1 MQTFRFSKKQQ
12 PRTYTVFT
20 IISII
25 VGIIVFWSLDNLKIS
40 SSLAYLMV
48 TIISFIS
55 IMMSIKK
62 ANKTFEEIIIDGN
75 KVSFSFASK
84 IKNKIV
90 KDLNSVIL
98 IEKEDLLEV
107 KEKDSEVSIGVGYK
121 NRIENSEILEE
132 LIKCF
137 NVSHTDSQ
145 G

>member
-137 NVSHTDSQ
+137 NVSHIDSQ

>member
-62 ANKTFEEIIIDGN
+62 ENKTFEEIIIDGN

-132 LIKCF
+132 LI
-137 NVSHTDSQ
+137 
-145 G
+145 